1 MKKSRKIA
9 LVVSLVLALGVSSAF
24 FGGAAHAA
32 DTAKPTPK
40 ISGEHFAWMTG
51 FNGTTPSTA
60 LFHLKILKSNGN
72 AFIGT
77 QSWWDCTNNIE
88 KCKSEGANGT
98 GWTKPEAV
106 FLVRTSPNTYV
117 LRSGNSQGQI
127 TLGKNGFTKAYIIGN
142 GQANVTRKGD
152 ANTSGS
158 YTLDDSY
165 GRVNYGGIQPVVE

>member
-1 MKKSRKIA
+1 MKKFRKIA
-9 LVVSLVLALGVSSAF
+9 PVVSLVLALCVSSAV

-32 DTAKPTPK
+32 DTAKTTLK
-40 ISGEHFAWMTG
+40 IAGQHFAFMTG
-51 FNGTTPSTA
+51 FNGETPSTA
-60 LFHLKILKSNGN
+60 LYHLTVMKRNGN

-77 QSWWDCTNNIE
+77 QRFRDCTDNIE

-127 TLGKNGFTKAYIIGN
+127 TLGKNGLTKAYIIGN
-142 GQANVTRKGD
+142 GQANVTRNGD

-165 GRVNYGGIQPVVE
+165 GGVNYGGIQPIVE